1 MTYQAFSD
9 CNPLNICD
17 EGCMREFRITIPEN
31 KYITQDDIH
40 FNIEYTNINYDKV
53 DECYGKCS
61 EKINTLRFNKN
72 IDSLKEYKAK
82 INELIDS
89 TIENIEKEEEVA
101 KERQTPLFIF
111 QNIELFVEMKDNDS
125 SISIARRMFSG
136 LDEMITNGN
145 LSITQLFP
153 GIKFKYPSLCELRIR
168 FQRAP
173 IQNKCLKFEC
183 HYNLNDVAEKELI
196 FNDFCKKYK
205 EFMIP
210 AGFYTGNIL
219 IEPDVKSFKMVPCVK
234 HTLFERIDNKDYIP
248 QAERLIKENYD
259 ILKLKYYKD
268 GLEIKKSEFGNSPGL
283 YHIEILNM
291 DDIKNKDDFY
301 KIDYKIICLC

>member
-1 MTYQAFSD
+1 MTYQAFSN
-9 CNPLNICD
+9 CNPLTIID

-31 KYITQDDIH
+31 KYITQDDIY
-40 FNIEYTNINYDKV
+40 FNIEYTNINYDKIEENYT
-53 DECYGKCS
+53 DYLNKS
-61 EKINTLRFNKN
+61 KKIGYNK
-72 IDSLKEYKAK
+72 DLESMKEYKNK
-82 INELIDS
+82 INELLDS
-89 TIENIEKEEEVA
+89 TINNIKKEEEAA

-111 QNIELFVEMKDNDS
+111 QDIELFLETKNNDTS
-125 SISIARRMFSG
+125 MSIARRMFSG
-136 LDEMITNGN
+136 LDEMITNGK

-153 GIKFKYPSLCELRIR
+153 GIKFKYPSLCELKIR

-173 IQNKCLKFEC
+173 IKNKCLKFEC
-183 HYNLNDVAEKELI
+183 HYNLNDVDEKELI

-205 EFMIP
+205 EYMIP
-210 AGFYTGNIL
+210 AGFYTGNIM

-234 HTLFERIDNKDYIP
+234 HTSFERIDNKDYIS
-248 QAERLIKENYD
+248 QSERLIKENYD
-259 ILKLKYYKD
+259 ILKLKYFKD
-268 GLEIKKSEFGNSPGL
+268 GLEIKESEFGNSPGL

>member
-31 KYITQDDIH
+31 KYITQDDIY

-53 DECYGKCS
+53 EENYTDYLNKS
-61 EKINTLRFNKN
+61 KKIGYNK
-72 IDSLKEYKAK
+72 DLESMKEYKTK

-89 TIENIEKEEEVA
+89 TIDNIEKEHTSA

-145 LSITQLFP
+145 LSISQLFP

-205 EFMIP
+205 ELIIP

-219 IEPDVKSFKMVPCVK
+219 IEPDVKSFKMVPCVNFS
-234 HTLFERIDNKDYIP
+234 LFKSIDNKDYIP
-248 QAERLIKENYD
+248 QAERLTKENYD

-268 GLEIKKSEFGNSPGL
+268 GLEIKESEFGTSSGL